1 MAPLDPTAVLAASVL
16 MVLAGMAK
24 KRFRWRDAQCPV
36 CHHPRGACT
45 CRWL

>member
-1 MAPLDPTAVLAASVL
+1 MAPLDPTAVLVASVL
-16 MVLAGMAK
+16 MVLAAVS
-24 KRFRWRDAQCPV
+24 KRKLRWRAAECPV